1 MFDIPGSNISSVE
14 ITEQVVAGSETAK
27 YVRTNRGKDANVDDP
42 EKNCEEGGE
51 SVTRAVNN

>member
-42 EKNCEEGGE
+42 DNCEEGSGE